1 MVYAGFVLPYSGA
14 TAPGFHGVLSLQ
26 TARLGRLQE
35 LFRAQETFLPNI
47 KKDLTHILRKIDYI
61 ICMLYIY
68 QFPDWT
74 RFRFDHARVL
84 DALGKARFCEG
95 RLAGMLSFI
104 GARDLETGL
113 VTEDIV
119 ANFAIDGITLDADSV
134 RTDVALRAQGSSA
147 HIQNYIGAI
156 ENFTAPLSQERL
168 LNWHSALAGNRKAT
182 WRDNKSEVS
191 ADNGTLHFS
200 GPGPERL
207 NSEMEYFLRWFENTP
222 MDGTIKAAVAHFW
235 FLTLRPFDTAN
246 GRLARAITALQLS
259 RAQNSARIH
268 YSLNQQI
275 LKNRDEYFRTL
286 NKAQCG
292 NGDLTEWILWF
303 LKQIE
308 AAVQTSESAIEF
320 QTRRFRFLAQ
330 HSGVQ
335 TTEREQVLLNASL
348 MGELP
353 KDFTAKDVAAIFG
366 TSHDT
371 ALREIQS
378 LIDKGLVRASK
389 KGGRSR
395 TYSVVE

>member
-1 MVYAGFVLPYSGA
+1 M
-14 TAPGFHGVLSLQ
+14 
-26 TARLGRLQE
+26 
-35 LFRAQETFLPNI
+35 LFI
-47 KKDLTHILRKIDYI
+47 H
-61 ICMLYIY
+61 

-74 RFRFDHARVL
+74 SFRFDNARVL
-84 DALGKARFCEG
+84 NALGKAQFAEG
-95 RLAGMLSFI
+95 RLAGMLSLI
-104 GARDLETGL
+104 GAKNLQTDLI
-113 VTEDIV
+113 TEDIV
-119 ANFAIDGITLDADSV
+119 ANFAIDGITHDKETI
-134 RTDVALRAQGSSA
+134 RNCVALREASGLA
-147 HIQNYIGAI
+147 HVQNYIAAI
-156 ENFTAPLSQERL
+156 ENYTDTLTQERL
-168 LNWHSALAGNRKAT
+168 FNWYKGIIGHSVSSWREKA
-182 WRDNKSEVS
+182 NEISLESE
-191 ADNGTLHFS
+191 GLHFT

-207 NSEMEYFLRWFENTP
+207 PSEMNHFLRWFENTP
-222 MDGTIKAAVAHFW
+222 MDGTIKAAIAHFW

-259 RAQNSARIH
+259 RAQKSARMH

-320 QTRRFRFLAQ
+320 QTRRFRFLAR

-335 TTEREQVLLNASL
+335 TTEREQVLLNAAL
-348 MGELP
+348 TGKLP
-353 KDFTAKDVAAIFG
+353 RDFTAKDVAKLFG

-378 LIDKGLVRASK
+378 LIEKKLATANK
-389 KGGRSR
+389 KGGRSQ

>member
-1 MVYAGFVLPYSGA
+1 M
-14 TAPGFHGVLSLQ
+14 
-26 TARLGRLQE
+26 
-35 LFRAQETFLPNI
+35 LFI
-47 KKDLTHILRKIDYI
+47 H
-61 ICMLYIY
+61 

-74 RFRFDHARVL
+74 RFRFDSARVL

-95 RLAGMLSFI
+95 RLAGMLPFI
-104 GARDLETGL
+104 GAKDLETDL

-119 ANFAIDGITLDADSV
+119 ANFAIDGIPLDTETTRADV
-134 RTDVALRAQGSSA
+134 VLRAQGSSS
-147 HIQNYIGAI
+147 HIKNYIGAI
-156 ENFTAPLSQERL
+156 ENYTDPLTEERL
-168 LNWHSALAGNRKAT
+168 FNWYRGITGLTVTA
-182 WRDNKSEVS
+182 WRENASEITVES
-191 ADNGTLHFS
+191 EGLHFT

-207 NSEMEYFLRWFENTP
+207 PVEMNHFLRWFENTP
-222 MDGTIKAAVAHFW
+222 MDGTIKAAIAHFW

-268 YSLNQQI
+268 YALSRQI
-275 LKNRDEYFRTL
+275 LANRDEYFRTL

-320 QTRRFRFLAQ
+320 QTRRFRFLAR

-335 TTEREQVLLNASL
+335 TTEREQVLLNAAL
-348 MGELP
+348 TGELP
-353 KDFTAKDVAAIFG
+353 RDFTAKDVAKLFG

-378 LIDKGLVRASK
+378 LIEKKLATANK
-389 KGGRSR
+389 KGGRSQ
-395 TYSVVE
+395 TYSIAE

>member
-1 MVYAGFVLPYSGA
+1 M
-14 TAPGFHGVLSLQ
+14 
-26 TARLGRLQE
+26 
-35 LFRAQETFLPNI
+35 LFI
-47 KKDLTHILRKIDYI
+47 H
-61 ICMLYIY
+61 

-74 RFRFDHARVL
+74 RFRFDSARIL
-84 DALGKARFCEG
+84 DALGKAQFAEG

-104 GARDLETGL
+104 GAKDLETDL
-113 VTEDIV
+113 ITEDIV
-119 ANFAIDGITLDADSV
+119 ANFAIDGIALDTEATRADVS
-134 RTDVALRAQGSSA
+134 LRAQGTST
-147 HIQNYIGAI
+147 HTKNYIGAI
-156 ENFTAPLSQERL
+156 ENYTDPLTQERL
-168 LNWHSALAGNRKAT
+168 FNWYRGITGHTATSWREKASELALE
-182 WRDNKSEVS
+182 SES
-191 ADNGTLHFS
+191 LHFS

-207 NSEMEYFLRWFENTP
+207 PVEMENYLRWFENTP
-222 MDGTIKAAVAHFW
+222 MDGTIKAAIAHFW
-235 FLTLRPFDTAN
+235 FLTLRPFDKAN
-246 GRLARAITALQLS
+246 GRIARAITALQLS

-275 LKNRDEYFRTL
+275 LKNRDEYLRTL

-320 QTRRFRFLAQ
+320 QTRRFRFLAR

-335 TTEREQVLLNASL
+335 TTEREQVLLNAAL
-348 MGELP
+348 TGELP
-353 KDFTAKDVAAIFG
+353 RDFTAKDVAKLFG

-378 LIDKGLVRASK
+378 LIEKGLASANK
-389 KGGRSR
+389 KGGRSQ

>member
-1 MVYAGFVLPYSGA
+1 M
-14 TAPGFHGVLSLQ
+14 
-26 TARLGRLQE
+26 
-35 LFRAQETFLPNI
+35 LFI
-47 KKDLTHILRKIDYI
+47 H
-61 ICMLYIY
+61 

-74 RFRFDHARVL
+74 SFRFDNARVL
-84 DALGKARFCEG
+84 DALGKAQFAEG
-95 RLAGMLSFI
+95 RLAGMLSLI
-104 GARDLETGL
+104 GAKNLQTDLI
-113 VTEDIV
+113 TEDIV
-119 ANFAIDGITLDADSV
+119 ANFAIDESTLDKES
-134 RTDVALRAQGSSA
+134 TKKSVALREASGLA
-147 HIQNYIGAI
+147 HVQNYIAAI
-156 ENFTAPLSQERL
+156 ENYTDTLTQERL
-168 LNWHSALAGNRKAT
+168 FNWYKGIIGHSVSSWREKA
-182 WRDNKSEVS
+182 NEISLESE
-191 ADNGTLHFS
+191 GLHFT

-207 NSEMEYFLRWFENTP
+207 PSEMNHFLRWFENTP
-222 MDGTIKAAVAHFW
+222 MDGTIKAAIAHFW

-259 RAQNSARIH
+259 RAQKSARMH
-268 YSLNQQI
+268 YALNQQI

-320 QTRRFRFLAQ
+320 QTKRFRFLAR

-335 TTEREQVLLNASL
+335 TTEREQVLLNAAL
-348 MGELP
+348 TGELP
-353 KDFTAKDVAAIFG
+353 RDFTAKDVAKLFG

-378 LIDKGLVRASK
+378 LIEKKLATANK
-389 KGGRSR
+389 KGGRSQ